1 MRSIGKVL
9 CLLSVGLVL
18 VLSEARA
25 EELRLATQP
34 NLSPDGTTLLF
45 VYGGDIWSV
54 ATEGSQARRLTTH
67 PADDSEPHF
76 SPDGERIAFVSE
88 RTGSEQIY
96 FMPATGGRPEQ
107 KTHHTEGYSLQGWF
121 PDSSQVLALAT
132 RDHFWRNAQRFFSV
146 TMFHRSADRLLFDGY
161 GTEGSLS
168 PDGTKLLFVRE
179 GERWWRKGYRGA
191 RSAQIWLYDI
201 KAKEFSQLLKMDTGC
216 RSPVWKPDGSGFYY
230 CGSQGAKNGARNL
243 HEFSLADGSSRQLT
257 SFKDNLVTSP
267 CVSGDGK
274 IVVFSH
280 LFDLYRLPI
289 GKKKPTVKPERIRIT
304 IDSDETV
311 SSKKPTLRRSLQGA
325 TNVAFTKDGLEIAMI
340 AGGDLWVMDTEL
352 REPRQVTSTPE
363 FEADPVFSADGNAIF
378 FISWEDTQPD
388 IWKAERADPNRYW
401 WQNDEFTLTRLTEDS
416 NSESNL
422 QLSPNGTDLAF
433 VRDRGDLWLLDIKTG
448 KTRSLFECFL
458 PPDFDFSPDGKWIVY
473 SQADNDF
480 NSDIWVRPV
489 DGSSDPVN
497 ISRHPDDESNP
508 VWSPDGKLIAFTGRR
523 ADDETDVYFV
533 WTQKQDDETG
543 SRDRKLKKA
552 LETLDKAR
560 KKKPAST
567 PAEPPKPE
575 PAKEA
580 APEKG
585 KKKKRKKKKPE
596 EKPEGPAEKPPNETE
611 EKAAKPEPKLPEVNI
626 DFDGI
631 QRRLRRI
638 SIPNSTEGNLF
649 WSPDSK
655 KLAFSASVDG
665 KRGTYSVQLP
675 DSLTPKLIVAA
686 TGSRARWTKSPDR
699 ILWLASGVPTSQAI
713 SGAKTA
719 YSFTAYQTVS
729 RSDRHRAAFNAAW
742 RVMNDWWYDSNFA
755 NRDWGRVHRKYTG
768 VAGNT
773 PDLNALSRV
782 IHLMLGELNG
792 SHLGFRHGTPP
803 KNSEDDWRPVTAHL
817 GVRFDWSFAGSGLK
831 IADVIPQGPAD
842 QVESRLAAGEI
853 ILTIDGMKVDR
864 SFDLTQVL
872 NGRLDRDIS
881 LRVRGAGKNATER
894 EVVLRPTTYSAVR
907 DRLYRQWMD
916 SNRHQVKTL
925 TKGKLGYLHIRGMNW
940 PSFLE
945 FERELYDVAYGKDG
959 LIIDVRDNGGG
970 FTTDHL
976 LTALTQPRHA
986 ITVPRG
992 GGPGY
997 PHSRMVYATW
1007 DKPIV
1012 VLCNQNSY
1020 SNAEIFS
1027 HAIKGLGRG
1036 RIVGVPTAGG
1046 VISTGTAPI
1055 MDVGILR
1062 RPFRGWFVR
1071 GTGEDMELNG
1081 CVPHEIVWPL
1091 PTEIPS
1097 GKDRQLETAV
1107 RVLRKQVKKSRKA
1120 LQPKLQKATERE

>member
-1 MRSIGKVL
+1 MRSIGKVF
-9 CLLSVGLVL
+9 CLLSLVL

-25 EELRLATQP
+25 EEIRLAIQP

-54 ATEGSQARRLTTH
+54 PTEGGQARRLTTH
-67 PADDSEPHF
+67 PADESEPHF

-88 RTGSEQIY
+88 RTGSPQIY

-146 TMFHRSADRLLFDGY
+146 TMFHRSVDRLLFDGY

-257 SFKDNLVTSP
+257 NFKDDLVTSP

-274 IVVFSH
+274 TVVFSH
-280 LFDLYRLPI
+280 LFDLYRLSI
-289 GKKKPTVKPERIRIT
+289 GNKKQTAKPERIRIT
-304 IDSDETV
+304 IDSDETK
-311 SSKKPTLRRSLQGA
+311 SSKKPTLRRSIQGA

-340 AGGDLWVMDTEL
+340 VGGDLWVMDTEL

-388 IWKAERADPNRYW
+388 IWKSERADSKRYW
-401 WQNDEFTLTRLTEDS
+401 WQNDEFKLTRLTEDG
-416 NSESNL
+416 NTESSL
-422 QLSPNGTDLAF
+422 RLSPNGTDLAF
-433 VRDRGDLWLLDIKTG
+433 VRDRGDLWLLDTKSG
-448 KTRSLFECFL
+448 KTRSLFESFL
-458 PPDFDFSPDGKWIVY
+458 PPAFDFSPDGKWIVY
-473 SQADNDF
+473 SQSDNDF

-567 PAEPPKPE
+567 SAEPPKPE
-575 PAKEA
+575 PAKEV

-596 EKPEGPAEKPPNETE
+596 EKPEESTGKPAKEAKE
-611 EKAAKPEPKLPEVNI
+611 EEAKTEPKLPEVKI

-638 SIPNSTEGNLF
+638 SIPNSTESNLF
-649 WSPDSK
+649 WSHDSK

-675 DSLTPKLIVAA
+675 DSLTPKLITTS

-699 ILWLASGVPTSQAI
+699 ILWLTSGVPTSQAI

-719 YSFTAYQTVS
+719 YSFTVYQTVT

-755 NRDWGRVHRKYTG
+755 NRDWDRVHRKYTG
-768 VAGNT
+768 VAGNA
-773 PDLNALSRV
+773 PDLSALSRV

-803 KNSEDDWRPVTAHL
+803 RDTGDDWRPVTAHL
-817 GVRFDWSFAGSGLK
+817 GVRFDSSYVAPGLK
-831 IADVIPQGPAD
+831 IADVIPRGPAD

-881 LRVRGAGKNATER
+881 LRVRGADKKATER
-894 EVVLRPTTYSAVR
+894 DVVLRPTTYSAVR
-907 DRLYRQWMD
+907 SQLYRKWMD
-916 SNRHQVKTL
+916 SNREQVKTL
-925 TKGKLGYLHIRGMNW
+925 AKGKLGYLHIRGMNW

-992 GGPGY
+992 GGSGY

-1036 RIVGVPTAGG
+1036 KVVGVPTAGG
-1046 VISTGTAPI
+1046 VISTGIAPI

-1081 CVPHEIVWPL
+1081 CVPHEIVWPR

-1107 RVLRKQVKKSRKA
+1107 KVLRKQVKKSQKSP
-1120 LQPKLQKATERE
+1120 QPKLRKATERE

>member
-1 MRSIGKVL
+1 MQSIGKVF
-9 CLLSVGLVL
+9 CFLSLVL
-18 VLSEARA
+18 VLGDARA
-25 EELRLATQP
+25 EELRLVTQP

-54 ATEGSQARRLTTH
+54 ATLGGQARRLTTH

-88 RTGSEQIY
+88 RTASEQIY
-96 FMPATGGRPEQ
+96 VMPSTGGRPEQ

-121 PDSSQVLALAT
+121 PDGSQVLALAT

-161 GTEGSLS
+161 GMEGSLS

-201 KAKEFSQLLKMDTGC
+201 KTKEFSQLLKLDTGC
-216 RSPVWKPDGSGFYY
+216 RTPVWKPDGSGFYY

-257 SFKDNLVTSP
+257 RFKDDLVTSP
-267 CVSGDGK
+267 CISGDGRT
-274 IVVFSH
+274 VVFSH

-289 GKKKPTVKPERIRIT
+289 GKNKQTAKPERIRIT
-304 IDSDETV
+304 IDSDET
-311 SSKKPTLRRSLQGA
+311 SASKKPTLRRSVQGA

-340 AGGDLWVMDTEL
+340 VGGDLWVMDTEL

-378 FISWEDTQPD
+378 FIGWKDTQPD
-388 IWKAERADPNRYW
+388 IWKAERADSKRYW
-401 WQNDEFTLTRLTEDS
+401 WQNEKFKLTRLTEDS
-416 NSESNL
+416 NSESSL
-422 QLSPNGTDLAF
+422 RLSPNGTDLVF
-433 VRDRGDLWLLDIKTG
+433 VRDRGDLWLLDTKSG
-448 KTRSLFECFL
+448 KTKSLFEGFL
-458 PPDFDFSPDGKWIVY
+458 PPDVDFSPDGKWIVY

-480 NSDIWVRPV
+480 NSDIWIRPV

-543 SRDRKLKKA
+543 RRDRKRKKA
-552 LETLDKAR
+552 LETLDKSR
-560 KKKPAST
+560 KKKPET
-567 PAEPPKPE
+567 
-575 PAKEA
+575 
-580 APEKG
+580 
-585 KKKKRKKKKPE
+585 
-596 EKPEGPAEKPPNETE
+596 PAEKPAEE
-611 EKAAKPEPKLPEVNI
+611 AKEKAAKPEPKQPGVKI

-638 SIPNSTEGNLF
+638 SIPNSTESNLF

-655 KLAFSASVDG
+655 KLAFSASVEG
-665 KRGTYSVQLP
+665 RRGTYSVQFP
-675 DSLTPKLIVAA
+675 DSLTPKLITTS

-699 ILWLASGVPTSQAI
+699 ILWLTSGVPTSQAI

-719 YSFTAYQTVS
+719 YSFTVYQTVS

-755 NRDWGRVHRKYTG
+755 NRDWARVQRKYTG

-773 PDLNALSRV
+773 PDLSALSRV

-792 SHLGFRHGTPP
+792 SHLGFRHGTSPRD
-803 KNSEDDWRPVTAHL
+803 SEDDWWPVTAHL
-817 GVRFDWSFAGSGLK
+817 GVRFDSSHVPPGLK
-831 IADVIPQGPAD
+831 IADVIPRGPAD

-853 ILTIDGMKVDR
+853 ILTIDGRKVDR

-872 NGRLDRDIS
+872 NGRLARDIL
-881 LRVRGAGKNATER
+881 LRVRGTGKKATER
-894 EVVLRPTTYSAVR
+894 DVVLRPTTYSAVR
-907 DRLYRQWMD
+907 SQLYRQWMD
-916 SNRHQVKTL
+916 SNREQVRTL
-925 TKGKLGYLHIRGMNW
+925 TKGKFGYLHIRGMNW
-940 PSFLE
+940 SSFLE

-1007 DKPIV
+1007 GKPIV

-1036 RIVGVPTAGG
+1036 KIVGVPTAGG

-1071 GTGEDMELNG
+1071 GTGDDMELNG
-1081 CVPHEIVWPL
+1081 CVPHEIVWPM
-1091 PTEIPS
+1091 PAEIPS
-1097 GKDRQLETAV
+1097 GKDCQLETAV
-1107 RVLRKQVKKSRKA
+1107 KVLRKQVKKSQKVS
-1120 LQPKLQKATERE
+1120 QPKLRKATERE